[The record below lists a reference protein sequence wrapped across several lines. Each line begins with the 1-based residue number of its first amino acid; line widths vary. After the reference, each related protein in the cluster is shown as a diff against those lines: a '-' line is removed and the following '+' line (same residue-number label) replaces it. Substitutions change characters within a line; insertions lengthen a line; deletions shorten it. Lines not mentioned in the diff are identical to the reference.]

1 MSRTELRAA
10 LRRGDGVPSGGRGV
24 RDGEGATGS
33 ELFQGADAGA
43 HRGLGEGTGGGD
55 SKEDSQLS
63 G

>member
-24 RDGEGATGS
+24 RDGEGAMGS
-33 ELFQGADAGA
+33 KLFQGDDAGA
-43 HRGLGEGTGGGD
+43 HCGLGEGTEGGD
-55 SKEDSQLS
+55 SEEDSQLF